1 MIMDD
6 PQHRQGDERLETPKQ
21 LALRIGISERKIRH
35 LIQTKQLGHV
45 MIGCRVHIPA
55 GAFARFIASRKVK
68 PCQDET
74 KVQDCGISKSV
85 AATTSPGL
93 SAAAAASAQLVRQTA
108 TKLKSLSGNGCG
120 SEDAEKAQVI
130 PLRSS

>member
-1 MIMDD
+1 MIVDD
-6 PQHRQGDERLETPKQ
+6 PQHDDADERLETPKQ

-35 LIQTKQLGHV
+35 LVQTKQLEHV

-74 KVQDCGISKSV
+74 KGQDCAGSRN
-85 AATTSPGL
+85 ATVFTSPGPNT
-93 SAAAAASAQLVRQTA
+93 AAAASAQLA
-108 TKLKSLSGNGCG
+108 LKSRVETPKQL
-120 SEDAEKAQVI
+120 AQRVGITDGQIYVI
-130 PLRSS
+130 GAN